1 MKQFNSMP
9 TRKGTLRTCK
19 KGHQYYKSS
28 DCPVCPICAAEEKP
42 EEKMLA
48 VLGAPARRALQ
59 NAGITNPQQLSKWSK
74 KELLQLHGFGPSSI
88 PRLEAVLKKQGLSLK

>member
-1 MKQFNSMP
+1 MP
-9 TRKGTLRTCK
+9 TPKGTLRICK

-42 EEKMLA
+42 EEEMLA

-59 NAGITNPQQLSKWSK
+59 NAGITNPQQLSKWIK
-74 KELLQLHGFGPSSI
+74 KELLQLHGFGPSTI
-88 PRLEAVLKKQGLSLK
+88 PLLHPVLKKQELSLK

>member
-1 MKQFNSMP
+1 MTTS
-9 TRKGTLRTCK
+9 KGTLRTCK

-28 DCPVCPICAAEEKP
+28 DCPVCPTCAAEEKP
-42 EEKMLA
+42 EEEILA
-48 VLGAPARRALQ
+48 VVGAPARRALQ
-59 NAGITNPQQLSKWSK
+59 NAGISNAKQLSKWSK